1 MPTDIIQGVQD
12 ATKTKTMELKTG
24 DLGIDV
30 SHANGVIDWPKVAAD
45 PQGIKFAILKASE
58 GATSKDSRMQE
69 NCTGAQKAG
78 LIVGFYHFATFNSKD
93 VVKDAKQE
101 AANFL
106 AAVGVNI
113 PDLPLVL
120 DAETNKP
127 LSLSKNEVL
136 LFIDTFTNEL
146 YQAGYQAALYASP
159 GFLQSY
165 LPPNHR
171 LGNIPVWAADYSGEI
186 NPVPGITKF
195 WMRQYTDKGKV
206 QGITGNV
213 DMNRVL

>member
-1 MPTDIIQGVQD
+1 MTPLQTGIQEAAGQG
-12 ATKTKTMELKTG
+12 LKTG

-30 SHANGVIDWPKVAAD
+30 SHLNGSIDWPKVAAD

-58 GATSKDSRMQE
+58 GASSKDSRMQD

-78 LIVGFYHFATFNSKD
+78 LIVGFYHFATWNSQD

-101 AANFL
+101 AANFI

-120 DAETNKP
+120 DIETNKP
-127 LSLSKNEVL
+127 LSLSREQVL

-146 YQAGYQAALYASP
+146 YQDGHQAALYASP

-165 LPPNHR
+165 LPINHR
-171 LGNIPVWAADYSGEI
+171 LGNIPVWIADYSGEI
-186 NPVPGITKF
+186 NHVPGITKYY
-195 WMRQYTDKGKV
+195 MRQYTDKGSV
-206 QGITGNV
+206 QGINGPV
-213 DMNRVL
+213 DMDRVQ